1 VEARSNLSIK
11 LGIIGDTHGR
21 IHPGLATLFSGV
33 HQIVHAGDIGGMK
46 VLKSLQEIAP
56 VVAVRGNYDLEPELQ
71 PSLLPDPSSLTLA
84 GLPVFLTHRLFTMS
98 WDDNKEL
105 YARMLSRL
113 EPCPRLVIF
122 GHTHFPVNEDILG
135 IVFVNPGYAG
145 PDPLEGRPTAARLEI
160 DADRIR
166 VDILPL
172 D

>member
-1 VEARSNLSIK
+1 

-21 IHPGLATLFSGV
+21 IHPGLATIFAGV
-33 HQIVHAGDIGGMK
+33 QQIVHAGDIGGMK
-46 VLKSLQEIAP
+46 VLASLENIAP
-56 VVAVRGNYDLEPELQ
+56 VVAVRGNYDLEPEVQ
-71 PSLLPDPSSLTLA
+71 KSLLPDPSRLLLA

-98 WDDNKEL
+98 WEDNKEL
-105 YARMLSRL
+105 YARLLSRL

-122 GHTHFPVNEDILG
+122 GHTHFPVREEILG

-160 DADRIR
+160 DAGRIR
-166 VDILPL
+166 CEILPL